1 MNRVANS
8 TKRSLFTL
16 AFVGF
21 LAGIP
26 AGILMLV
33 WALLLRWLFGLAT
46 PSELFFDRAFPLV
59 SIDFFIRAI
68 VWAGGYT
75 PLKVSGII
83 GAFAGQIL
91 VAAVGG
97 AIYALYL
104 GLLDWKKATQVS
116 PSFIDSRGWKLVLPL
131 LLIVWI
137 GLEIFFW
144 PTLRTNYRGVPA
156 KYAIVLSSLTLL
168 VDFGVCALGIMVF
181 YGLLIPGGKSAV
193 APIEADNRVI
203 TGDKTKR
210 AFLLLGITALLS
222 IAFGG
227 LLKRIYELAT
237 FFYDGKTY
245 DGPKV
250 AKITPTVDFYSV
262 TKNIVDPDVAR
273 NLWRL
278 EVAGLVEQPKIYRFE
293 EIEAMQ
299 FVDQETTLMC
309 ISNPVGG
316 GLISNA
322 IWRGVPLP
330 SILDLSK
337 PKPGVA
343 ALLFHAA
350 DGYYET
356 IPYAKAMDPTTLLA
370 YEMNGAP
377 LPRIHGFPLRMIVP
391 GLYGEKNPKWLTE
404 IELLAEGDPRLIR
417 RRGCGF
423 YKEQG
428 WGPNFQIPTFSRI
441 DSPEVKNGRMI
452 QPLRAGQPAEL
463 RGIAFGGD
471 RGIRKV
477 ELSLDHEK
485 SWQEAKLVMPGTKIS
500 WSIWGLSWVPAEPG
514 DYVIAIRATDGNGQL
529 QITKERGTVP
539 QGATGIQHVGA
550 KVIA

>member
-1 MNRVANS
+1 MNKAVNTARWNLL
-8 TKRSLFTL
+8 KI

-26 AGILMLV
+26 AGLLMLV
-33 WALLLRWLFGLAT
+33 CALLLRWLFGLPT
-46 PSELFFDRAFPLV
+46 PSELFFDRTFPLV

-68 VWAGGYT
+68 GWAGGYT
-75 PLKVSGII
+75 PLKISGII

-91 VAAVGG
+91 VAAIGG
-97 AIYALYL
+97 AIYAIYL
-104 GLLDWKKATQVS
+104 ELKDRKGASRARRSIVDT
-116 PSFIDSRGWKLVLPL
+116 RGWKLLLPL

-137 GLEIFFW
+137 GFEIFFW
-144 PTLRTNYRGVPA
+144 PTLLTNYRGVPPE
-156 KYAIVLSSLTLL
+156 YAIVLSSLTLL

-181 YGLLIPGGKSAV
+181 CGLLISGDRTPLLRSETDSKAL
-193 APIEADNRVI
+193 ADGRPR
-203 TGDKTKR
+203 R
-210 AFLLLGITALLS
+210 AFLLLGMTALLG
-222 IAFGG
+222 IAFSGV
-227 LLKRIYELAT
+227 LKRLYNVAT

-262 TKNIVDPDVAR
+262 TKNIVDPDVVR
-273 NLWRL
+273 RLWRL
-278 EVAGLVEQPKIYRFE
+278 EVAGLVEQPKTYRFE

-309 ISNPVGG
+309 ISNPIGG

-330 SILDLSK
+330 NVLGLSK

-356 IPYAKAMDPTTLLA
+356 IPYAKAMEPTTMLA
-370 YEMNGAP
+370 YGMNGGP

-391 GLYGEKNPKWLTE
+391 GLYGEKNPKWLTR
-404 IELLAEGDPRLIR
+404 IDLLAEGDPRLVR

-441 DSPEVKNGRMI
+441 DSPEIKNGRMT
-452 QPLRAGQPAEL
+452 QPLKAGQPVQL
-463 RGIAFGGD
+463 RGVAFGGD
-471 RGIRKV
+471 RGISNV

-485 SWQEAKLVMPGTKIS
+485 SWQEAKLLMPGTKIS
-500 WSIWGLSWVPAEPG
+500 WSIWGLSWAPSEPG
-514 DYVIAIRATDGNGQL
+514 DYVISVRATDGNGKL
-529 QITKERGTVP
+529 QITEERGTVP
-539 QGATGIQHVGA
+539 QGATGIQRVAA
-550 KVIA
+550 KVVA